1 MTQESQLTLEQIQG
15 RLNQREVPWQAA
27 LVRKGDPAVIFTP
40 KDGSGISVNW
50 DRGRKD
56 AKSLDDIVEF
66 LASYKFAG

>member
-1 MTQESQLTLEQIQG
+1 MRQDSQLTLEQIQG
-15 RLNQREVPWQAA
+15 RLNQREVAWRAA
-27 LVRKGDPAVIFTP
+27 LVRTGDLAVVFTP

-50 DRGRKD
+50 DRARGD